1 MTTALIC
8 RRKSPSPSTHGKN
21 KMSPLVILCF
31 IILVV
36 YTIDL
41 KRQIRETSEEV
52 TRMHRDFLAEA
63 SLRYGDELDGEK

>member
-1 MTTALIC
+1 MTT
-8 RRKSPSPSTHGKN
+8 RGKN

-31 IILVV
+31 LAL
-36 YTIDL
+36 TIYAVDL

-63 SLRYGDELDGEK
+63 SLRYGSELNGEE

>member
-1 MTTALIC
+1 
-8 RRKSPSPSTHGKN
+8 
-21 KMSPLVILCF
+21 MSPLVILCF